1 MAVPAFSDIA
11 KSANDL
17 LNKDF
22 YHLSAGTIEVK
33 SNTPNNVAF
42 KVTGKSSHD
51 KATSGA
57 LEGKFTDKPNGTY
70 HPSLTSSSS
79 FSAPFSGHL
88 PPGGPL
94 PPAYCCAH
102 RCFHGFEKTKQ
113 STPPGYCI
121 VHRRVHQSDKARN
134 CRPDGSSAAGDN
146 GTANVKPKQRI
157 SAPVRPPVETNFS
170 LDGIM
175 GPRIWGRPVNFSFY
189 YSPYANHTTMLM
201 YWRTTGLT
209 VTQTW
214 NTANAL
220 ETKVEMADN
229 LAKGLKA
236 EGIFSFLPATNARGA
251 KFNLHF
257 KQSNFHG
264 RAFFDLLKGPT
275 ANIDAIV
282 GHEGFLAG
290 ASAGYDVQKAAITGY
305 SAAVGYHAPTY
316 SAAITATD
324 NLSVFSASYY
334 HKVNSQ
340 VEAGSK
346 ATWNSKSGN
355 TVGLEV
361 ATKYRIDPVSFVK
374 GKINDRGVAAVAYNV
389 LLREGVTL
397 GVGASFDTQK
407 LDQATHKVGT
417 SFTFES

>member
-1 MAVPAFSDIA
+1 MSVPSFQDIA
-11 KSANDL
+11 KAANDL

-22 YHLSAGTIEVK
+22 YHLSAGTLEVK

-51 KATSGA
+51 KATSGTI
-57 LEGKFTDKPNGTY
+57 EGKYVDKSN
-70 HPSLTSSSS
+70 
-79 FSAPFSGHL
+79 
-88 PPGGPL
+88 
-94 PPAYCCAH
+94 
-102 RCFHGFEKTKQ
+102 
-113 STPPGYCI
+113 
-121 VHRRVHQSDKARN
+121 
-134 CRPDGSSAAGDN
+134 
-146 GTANVKPKQRI
+146 
-157 SAPVRPPVETNFS
+157 
-170 LDGIM
+170 
-175 GPRIWGRPVNFSFY
+175 
-189 YSPYANHTTMLM
+189 
-201 YWRTTGLT
+201 GLT
-209 VTQTW
+209 LTQTW
-214 NTANAL
+214 NTANTL

-229 LAKGLKA
+229 LTKGLKA
-236 EGIFSFLPATNARGA
+236 EGVFAFLPATQARGA

-257 KQSNFHG
+257 KQPNFHG
-264 RAFFDLLKGPT
+264 RAFVDLLKGPT

-290 ASAGYDVQKAAITGY
+290 ASAGYDVQKAKVTSY
-305 SAAVGYHAPTY
+305 NAAVGYQAATY

-324 NLSVFSASYY
+324 NLSVFAASYY

-361 ATKYRIDPVSFVK
+361 AAKYRLDPVSFVK
-374 GKINDRGVAAVAYNV
+374 GKINDRGVAALAYNV

>member
-1 MAVPAFSDIA
+1 MSVPAFSDIA
-11 KSANDL
+11 KAANDL

-22 YHLSAGTIEVK
+22 YHLSAGTLEVK

-51 KATSGA
+51 KVTSGTI
-57 LEGKFTDKPNGTY
+57 EGKYFDKPNG
-70 HPSLTSSSS
+70 LT
-79 FSAPFSGHL
+79 L
-88 PPGGPL
+88 
-94 PPAYCCAH
+94 
-102 RCFHGFEKTKQ
+102 
-113 STPPGYCI
+113 
-121 VHRRVHQSDKARN
+121 
-134 CRPDGSSAAGDN
+134 
-146 GTANVKPKQRI
+146 
-157 SAPVRPPVETNFS
+157 
-170 LDGIM
+170 
-175 GPRIWGRPVNFSFY
+175 
-189 YSPYANHTTMLM
+189 
-201 YWRTTGLT
+201 
-209 VTQTW
+209 TQTW
-214 NTANAL
+214 NTANTL
-220 ETKVEMADN
+220 ETKIEMADN

-236 EGIFSFLPATNARGA
+236 EGIFSVLPATQARGA

-275 ANIDAIV
+275 ASIDAIV

-305 SAAVGYHAPTY
+305 SAAVGYQAPTY

-324 NLSVFSASYY
+324 NLSVFAASYY

-361 ATKYRIDPVSFVK
+361 AAKYRLDPVSFVK
-374 GKINDRGVAAVAYNV
+374 AKINDRGVAAVAYNV

>member
-1 MAVPAFSDIA
+1 MSVPAFADISKA
-11 KSANDL
+11 ANDL

-42 KVTGKSSHD
+42 KVTGKSSHE

-57 LEGKFTDKPNGTY
+57 LRQDVDVNMGMDVRVHHFVRATVEKRNDGEAHPRLTFGLDELQIEGKYADK
-70 HPSLTSSSS
+70 SLGKSTTSTNTNTNTNTSPPLIPTQDATQDAVKKKKNSRKRRIN
-79 FSAPFSGHL
+79 PFSYSVTMAQITVPRSRTSHL
-88 PPGGPL
+88 SFALASHQNGGFIL
-94 PPAYCCAH
+94 TTY
-102 RCFHGFEKTKQ
+102 
-113 STPPGYCI
+113 
-121 VHRRVHQSDKARN
+121 RRA
-134 CRPDGSSAAGDN
+134 
-146 GTANVKPKQRI
+146 
-157 SAPVRPPVETNFS
+157 
-170 LDGIM
+170 
-175 GPRIWGRPVNFSFY
+175 
-189 YSPYANHTTMLM
+189 
-201 YWRTTGLT
+201 GLT
-209 VTQTW
+209 LTQTW

-220 ETKVEMADN
+220 DTKVELADS

-236 EGIFSFLPATNARGA
+236 EGVFSFLPATQNKGA
-251 KFNLHF
+251 KLNLTF
-257 KQSNFHG
+257 KQSAFHG

-275 ANIDAIV
+275 ANVDAVI

-305 SAAVGYHAPTY
+305 SAAVGYLSPQY
-316 SAAITATD
+316 STAVTATD
-324 NLSVFSASYY
+324 NLSVFAASYY

-340 VEAGSK
+340 VEAGAK

-361 ATKYRIDPVSFVK
+361 ASKYRLDPVSFAK
-374 GKINDRGVAAVAYNV
+374 AKINDRGVAAVSYNV
-389 LLREGVTL
+389 LLRPGVTL
-397 GVGASFDTQK
+397 GLGASFDTQK